1 MNISG
6 KYLNKKNDFLDCK
19 LTIKKGKIY
28 TLDVDDNVFLNIF
41 LSNKNQ
47 SSDFEL
53 VEKIDTKDSPYY
65 SNNILKYY
73 GGSEIPTLIYLKLNW
88 LEIISLKYA
97 MRKWLIQSD
106 DMKKDILKYII
117 GGFLGYIGA
126 LMIQEVKEYKR
137 APVNPPKAEI
147 KKSLDH
153 KYLKTETKKD
163 TIIIKNIKNASDLKG
178 AETKPK
184 IVLNKEPKR

>member
-6 KYLNKKNDFLDCK
+6 KYLHKKNEFLDCK

-53 VEKIDTKDSPYY
+53 VEKIDTKDSPYN

-73 GGSEIPTLIYLKLNW
+73 GGSEMPTLIYLKLNW
-88 LEIISLKYA
+88 LEIIRLKYA

-106 DMKKDILKYII
+106 DMKKGVLKYII

-126 LMIQEVKEYKR
+126 LMTQEVKEYKI
-137 APVNPPKAEI
+137 APVNPPKTEI

-163 TIIIKNIKNASDLKG
+163 TTIIKNIKNASDL
-178 AETKPK
+178 
-184 IVLNKEPKR
+184 